1 MAKWRPLFCLLLFSF
16 IAPAE
21 AQNAGDMINIFG
33 HMMRAAIVDHARYEW
48 SRISPSETS
57 CIEQALEQQGD
68 SIGRLIQSGVVPTA
82 PGVGS
87 IRRGCRTTVASPP
100 TSKINLSQAQ
110 PLSSK
115 PTFDCAQGRTVAARI
130 ICSSEAGA
138 KADWDVNSA
147 YWAMYFSLPE
157 ENRGH
162 FDQDQQ
168 HWIWGL
174 SDACRITGRE
184 PTPAQTQCVL
194 GTYHDRAAK
203 YRSRLRGDALA
214 ELRLT
219 PEQHAVI

>member
-1 MAKWRPLFCLLLFSF
+1 MAKWLCLLLFSF

-33 HMMRAAIVDHARYEW
+33 EMMRAAVVDHARYEW
-48 SRISPSETS
+48 SRISQSEKS

-68 SIGRLIQSGVVPTA
+68 SIGGLIQSGVIPTA
-82 PGVGS
+82 PGLAS
-87 IRRGCRTTVASPP
+87 IRRGCRTTMASLP
-100 TSKINLSQAQ
+100 TSEIHPSQVQ

-115 PTFDCAQGRTVAARI
+115 PTFDCAKGRTVVARI

-147 YWAMYFSLPE
+147 YWAMYFSMPE
-157 ENRGH
+157 ENRDR

-168 HWIWGL
+168 HWIWDL

-184 PTPAQTQCVL
+184 PTLGQTQCVL
-194 GTYHDRAAK
+194 AAYHDRAAK
-203 YRSRLRGDALA
+203 YRSRLRGEALA